1 MHRNRSRG
9 ARNNRHRRSF
19 EEMLDVVTSTP
30 AGEGRLGYQDFS
42 EDTSD
47 TSDYTYDPDD
57 DSEADYEYTYGD
69 VEHTYGGPREANGDR
84 IQSGVRQVTQRG
96 VNSQEELNDTRD
108 TTDYEWDELQDAHY
122 EEEDEL
128 LVANWEKLCSE
139 AKSMRRWAKTTIAKE
154 LREFQAY
161 MEEERHP
168 RDIEGRKTKAKN
180 DLHDVAVIG

>member
-1 MHRNRSRG
+1 MHRNRNRG
-9 ARNNRHRRSF
+9 DRSF

-30 AGEGRLGYQDFS
+30 AGEGVRLGYQDFS

-47 TSDYTYDPDD
+47 TSDYTYDPEE
-57 DSEADYEYTYGD
+57 DSEAYYEYTYGD
-69 VEHTYGGPREANGDR
+69 VEHTYGGPREANGER
-84 IQSGVRQVTQRG
+84 IKSGVRQVTQRSM
-96 VNSQEELNDTRD
+96 NSQEELNDTRD

-154 LREFQAY
+154 LRVSSIY
-161 MEEERHP
+161 GR
-168 RDIEGRKTKAKN
+168 RKTPKRYKR
-180 DLHDVAVIG
+180 

>member
-30 AGEGRLGYQDFS
+30 AGEGVRLGYHEFS
-42 EDTSD
+42 EDTSDTSD

-57 DSEADYEYTYGD
+57 DSEAYYEYTYGD
-69 VEHTYGGPREANGDR
+69 VEHTYGGPKEANGDR

-96 VNSQEELNDTRD
+96 VNSQEELNDSRD
-108 TTDYEWDELQDAHY
+108 TTDYEWDELQTAHY
-122 EEEDEL
+122 EEEDEI
-128 LVANWEKLCSE
+128 LVANWEKLCEE
-139 AKSMRRWAKTTIAKE
+139 AKAMRKWVKVTIAKE

-161 MEEERHP
+161 IYGSRETPKRYK
-168 RDIEGRKTKAKN
+168 R
-180 DLHDVAVIG
+180 